1 MFKNKML
8 QWLIMI
14 LIAITLIA
22 LASFVLWEY
31 LDKKPKSTDPLDQA
45 ASSVENVKV
54 KKMTAKEEKDNS
66 VEMKDVLTNLSSKN
80 YVKVS
85 FSFLL
90 DNSKAKEEFELL
102 NARVR
107 AIVLQTLADMTGEQA
122 SGSKGQDLI
131 STTLINKINPILSKG
146 KLVRV
151 DITDINITN
160 N

>member
-14 LIAITLIA
+14 LIAITLIV
-22 LASFVLWEY
+22 LACFILWDY
-31 LDKKPKSTDPLDQA
+31 LDKKSPSGDPSEQA
-45 ASSVENVKV
+45 ASSVDNVKA
-54 KKMTAKEEKDNS
+54 KKMTAKEEKANS
-66 VEMKDVLTNLSSKN
+66 VEIKDITTNLAGKN
-80 YVKVS
+80 YVKVN
-85 FSFLL
+85 FSFLM
-90 DNSKAKEEFELL
+90 DNTKSKDEFVLL
-102 NARVR
+102 TPRVR
-107 AIVLQTLADMTGEQA
+107 AIILQTLADLTVDQVG
-122 SGSKGQDLI
+122 GSKGQDLI

>member
-22 LASFVLWEY
+22 LASFILYDY
-31 LDKKPKSTDPLDQA
+31 LDKRNQPTDPSEQA
-45 ASSVENVKV
+45 ASSVENVKP
-54 KKMTAKEEKDNS
+54 KKMTAQQ
-66 VEMKDVLTNLSSKN
+66 MKDATVEIKDITTNLAGKS
-80 YVKVS
+80 YVRVN
-85 FSFLL
+85 FAFLL
-90 DNSKAKEEFELL
+90 EDTKAKEEFELL
-102 NARVR
+102 STRVR
-107 AIVLQTLADMTGEQA
+107 ATIIQTLADLTAEQA

-151 DITDINITN
+151 DITDINIQSN
-160 N
+160 

>member
-22 LASFVLWEY
+22 LASFILWDY
-31 LDKKPKSTDPLDQA
+31 LEDKNQPTDPSEQA
-45 ASSVENVKV
+45 ASSVENVKP
-54 KKMTAKEEKDNS
+54 KKMTAQQ
-66 VEMKDVLTNLSSKN
+66 MKDATVEIKDITTNLAGKN
-80 YVKVS
+80 YVKVN
-85 FSFLL
+85 FAFLL
-90 DNSKAKEEFELL
+90 EDTKAKEEFELL
-102 NARVR
+102 STRVR
-107 AIVLQTLADMTGEQA
+107 ATIIQTLADLTAEQA

>member
-22 LASFVLWEY
+22 LASFILWDY
-31 LDKKPKSTDPLDQA
+31 LDNRNQSSDPADIA
-45 ASSVENVKV
+45 ASSVENVKP
-54 KKMTAKEEKDNS
+54 KKMTAQEVKDYT
-66 VEMKDVLTNLSSKN
+66 VELKDITTNLTGKN

-85 FSFLL
+85 FAFLME
-90 DNSKAKEEFELL
+90 NKKAKEEFELL
-102 NARVR
+102 TTRVR
-107 AIVLQTLADMTGEQA
+107 AIILQTLADMSPEQA

-151 DITDINITN
+151 DITDINIVN

>member
-22 LASFVLWEY
+22 LASFILWDY
-31 LDKKPKSTDPLDQA
+31 LDNRNQSNDPAEAA
-45 ASSVENVKV
+45 ASSVENVKP
-54 KKMTAKEEKDNS
+54 KKMSAQEIKDYTIE
-66 VEMKDVLTNLSSKN
+66 VKDITTNLAGKN

-85 FSFLL
+85 FAFLL
-90 DNSKAKEEFELL
+90 ENSKAKEEFELL
-102 NARVR
+102 TTRVR
-107 AIVLQTLADMTGEQA
+107 SIIIQTLADLTADQA

-131 STTLINKINPILSKG
+131 NTTLINKINPILSKG

>member
-22 LASFVLWEY
+22 LASFILWEY
-31 LDKKPKSTDPLDQA
+31 LDAKSQPSDPLEKA
-45 ASSVENVKV
+45 ANSVEDVKA
-54 KKMTAKEEKDNS
+54 KKMTAQQEKENS
-66 VEMKDVLTNLSSKN
+66 VEIKEILTNLTGKH

-90 DNSKAKEEFELL
+90 DNAKAKEEFELL
-102 NARVR
+102 TPRVR
-107 AIVLQTLADMTGEQA
+107 AIILQTLADLTAEQA

-151 DITDINITN
+151 DITDINIVSN
-160 N
+160 